1 MIYLGS
7 DTSSKA
13 IHAAAVNPDE
23 ELVALYKWSCDT
35 KKTFPERFPELI
47 KNFSDELSTIN
58 RIDFATI
65 EASIFAQN
73 RSVVGT
79 LASVVGAVW
88 AILVLQ
94 GIPTVR
100 VDNNTWKKDVVGKG
114 NVKKDEIKRFAE
126 EKWGDKFP
134 EQDYADAAC
143 IALWNKRRF

>member
-1 MIYLGS
+1 M
-7 DTSSKA
+7 T
-13 IHAAAVNPDE
+13 P
-23 ELVALYKWSCDT
+23 
-35 KKTFPERFPELI
+35 TFPERFPELI